1 MEGKI
6 QMCLEKQINEIECG
20 NTEEMYWTVLTSEDF
35 KDENDIYLIATMVE
49 NAVVIIEN
57 NVFEIKFTRVIKE

>member
-1 MEGKI
+1 
-6 QMCLEKQINEIECG
+6 
-20 NTEEMYWTVLTSEDF
+20 MYWTLLSSEEF

-49 NAVVIIEN
+49 NAVVMIEN